1 MEGRRAWG
9 PARGRCGSFVGGLP
23 LLWRKQHAQG
33 GRQYTVAHDR
43 AGSGACRRLGDER
56 NKRGMILGGGGVRAR
71 CKRRRGFGVCWGRAT
86 RGGRKFCGDCARSRR
101 PPALA

>member
-1 MEGRRAWG
+1 LEGRRAWG

-56 NKRGMILGGGGVRAR
+56 NKGNDFGGG
-71 CKRRRGFGVCWGRAT
+71 RGEGSLQKAT
-86 RGGRKFCGDCARSRR
+86 RIWGLLGARDTRWPQILR
-101 PPALA
+101 